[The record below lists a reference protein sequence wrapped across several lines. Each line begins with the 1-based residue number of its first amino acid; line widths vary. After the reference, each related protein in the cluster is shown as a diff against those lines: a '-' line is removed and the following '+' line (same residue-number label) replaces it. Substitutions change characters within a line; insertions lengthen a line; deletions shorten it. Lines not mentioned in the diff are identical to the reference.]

1 MLGRLRSSQTQ
12 KFMMTELIPGIKKV
26 YPTPPS
32 ILHKYTQYEKKNYF
46 QGSGKEEFDVEWRL
60 SFV

>member
-1 MLGRLRSSQTQ
+1 MLRRPHSNQTQ
-12 KFMMTELIPGIKKV
+12 KFMMTDLIPGIKKV

-32 ILHKYTQYEKKNYF
+32 ILHKYTQYGRKNYF
-46 QGSGKEEFDVEWRL
+46 QGSGKEEFDVEWLL